1 MDMIYQRLLDLLVQA
16 IDFLPRLIVAIV
28 VFLVSLLGAK
38 LAGRAAA
45 RAARNADEEIGRLLG
60 RLAALATVVVGTVVA
75 LDQVNFDV
83 TGFVAGLGLVGFTL
97 GFAFQDIAKNLMAG
111 ILIVIQQPFEIGE
124 AIEVSDYSGTVTDVD
139 IRATTIKTWDGQ
151 KVILPNAQ
159 VYTSPITNY
168 SGYAARRITLALG
181 VGYEEDLANAQQVF
195 LGAIQKVEGVLAD
208 PEPAIYCK
216 GLGSS
221 AVEMTAYFWMD
232 QTESSLFVVTS
243 EAVKALK
250 EAATREGIN
259 LPYPIQT
266 VRVRQMGD
274 EEPL

>member
-1 MDMIYQRLLDLLVQA
+1 MDAVYEGLLHLLVQA
-16 IDFLPRLIVAIV
+16 IDFLPRLTVAIV
-28 VFLVSLLGAK
+28 VFLLSLLGAK
-38 LAGRAAA
+38 LAGRGAA
-45 RAARNADEEIGRLLG
+45 RAAKNADEEIGRLLG

-75 LDQVNFDV
+75 LDQVDFDV

-151 KVILPNAQ
+151 KVIVPNAQ

-195 LGAIQKVEGVLAD
+195 LEAIQKVPGVLAD

-221 AVEMTAYFWMD
+221 AVEMTAYFWID
-232 QTESSLFVVTS
+232 QTESNMFVVTS

-250 EAATREGIN
+250 VAAAREGIN